1 VAIIYGVGLAM
12 ALLIGGA
19 IGLFLTLAH
28 YARISSRQRE
38 YEREAAEGREFYAAL
53 AMLRRIKPV
62 SPNDD
67 EASAA

>member
-1 VAIIYGVGLAM
+1 MVIIYGAGLAM
-12 ALLIGGA
+12 ALLVGGA

-28 YARISSRQRE
+28 YERISSRQRE

-53 AMLRRIKPV
+53 ALLRRTKPV